1 MQEYFL
7 CVQWI
12 LCENRL
18 TQRRKERGVCPY
30 MRKSC
35 TQKSQNFAPHASAK
49 VCAVCVR
56 QFFSAGILCLL
67 CDTTPRKDA
76 KGAEL
81 YVFLFFCQKVAHRN
95 HRKPQNFAP
104 HASAKVCA
112 VCVRP

>member
-56 QFFSAGILCLL
+56 
-67 CDTTPRKDA
+67 P
-76 KGAEL
+76 
-81 YVFLFFCQKVAHRN
+81 
-95 HRKPQNFAP
+95 
-104 HASAKVCA
+104 
-112 VCVRP
+112 